1 MPPEARAKLI
11 EAIEKAY
18 NSDAYQNFMKER
30 GFGLRWAGP
39 EEATQIVAA
48 DDASLGDVMKKAGLA
63 K

>member
-1 MPPEARAKLI
+1 
-11 EAIEKAY
+11 
-18 NSDAYQNFMKER
+18 MKER